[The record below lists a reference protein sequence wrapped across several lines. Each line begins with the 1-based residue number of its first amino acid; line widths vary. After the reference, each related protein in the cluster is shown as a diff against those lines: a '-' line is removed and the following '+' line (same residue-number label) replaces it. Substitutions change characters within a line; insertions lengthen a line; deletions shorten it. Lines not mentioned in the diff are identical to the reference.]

1 MRYAAVVE
9 YDGRPFCGWQSQPH
23 APSVQACVEQALSHV
38 AAEPIKVQC
47 AGRTDSGVHALGQV
61 IHFDS
66 AVERSLRSW
75 LLGANSNLP
84 ESIAIQ
90 RVQTMSDDF
99 HARFSARARSYR
111 YVIANQVPRPALL
124 VGKATWY
131 VKALDVARM
140 QEAANSLLGKHDFT
154 SFRALACQA
163 NTPIRTLQKLQ
174 LRREGSLV
182 ILDVTANAFLHH
194 MVRNL
199 AGVLMAI
206 GSGEREVSWAAELLQ
221 QRDRSQAGVTAK
233 PDGLYFVAVQY
244 DPQFEV

>member
-1 MRYAAVVE
+1 
-9 YDGRPFCGWQSQPH
+9 
-23 APSVQACVEQALSHV
+23 
-38 AAEPIKVQC
+38 
-47 AGRTDSGVHALGQV
+47 
-61 IHFDS
+61 
-66 AVERSLRSW
+66 
-75 LLGANSNLP
+75 
-84 ESIAIQ
+84 
-90 RVQTMSDDF
+90 MSEDF

-111 YVIANQVPRPALL
+111 YVISNQVSRSALL
-124 VGKATWY
+124 VGKATWC
-131 VKALDVARM
+131 VKPLDVERM
-140 QEAANSLLGKHDFT
+140 QQAANSLLGKHDFT

-163 NTPIRTLQKLQ
+163 NTPIRTLHELR

-233 PDGLYFVAVQY
+233 PDGLYFLAVQY
-244 DPQFEV
+244 DSQFEI